1 MEMSNVS
8 MTCSLLIN
16 IDMVNDAVDC
26 FSNFIFFKKKIMTF
40 LPLVWGMV
48 GCITNFPVLG
58 SINLIWIW
66 FFTISGCGWKPIDT
80 ENIQ

>member
-1 MEMSNVS
+1 MFQWLVV
-8 MTCSLLIN
+8 TFKYWFG
-16 IDMVNDAVDC
+16 DAGDC
-26 FSNFIFFKKKIMTF
+26 FKKKFKKKIMTF
-40 LPLVWGMV
+40 LPLVWDWGMV